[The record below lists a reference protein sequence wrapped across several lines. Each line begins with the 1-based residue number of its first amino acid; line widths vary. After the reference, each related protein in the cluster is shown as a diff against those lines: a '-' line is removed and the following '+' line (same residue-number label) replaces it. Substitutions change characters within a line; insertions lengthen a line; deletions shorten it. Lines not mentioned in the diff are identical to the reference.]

1 MLLQQFKQVVVDNNC
16 NQLLDDGKSKFQV
29 GNLQS
34 RVEAHPLTHQ
44 HTGNEKKDS
53 KYDFSQRKYKPIS
66 LISKLHCFV
75 KE

>member
-34 RVEAHPLTHQ
+34 RVEAHPLTHP
-44 HTGNEKKDS
+44 HTGNEKRDS
-53 KYDFSQRKYKPIS
+53 KYDFSRRKYKPTS